1 MAKSKDKYMR
11 AAEKVNK
18 MILAAETKGLEAVL
32 KKNRISY
39 TDFQGI
45 ISLLESMNKN
55 PGIEVVTFMG
65 NVADW
70 FYKAGFNVQLDEH
83 GVNFKIS

>member
-1 MAKSKDKYMR
+1 MAKPKDKYMR
-11 AAEKVNK
+11 AAGKVNK

-32 KKNRISY
+32 KKNKISY

-45 ISLLESMNKN
+45 ISLLELMNDN
-55 PGIEVVTFMG
+55 PGGEVATFMG
-65 NVADW
+65 NVANW
-70 FYKAGFNVQLDEH
+70 FSKIGFNVQLDEH